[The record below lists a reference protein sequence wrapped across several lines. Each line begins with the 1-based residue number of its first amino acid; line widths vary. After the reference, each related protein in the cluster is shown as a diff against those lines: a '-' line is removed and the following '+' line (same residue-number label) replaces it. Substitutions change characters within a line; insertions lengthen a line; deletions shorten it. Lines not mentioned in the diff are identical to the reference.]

1 MNLRMTADEESM
13 LKECS
18 RILRTTKTAV
28 VVEGIKKVYSELK
41 KQNTVPYQSFSV
53 LQSNQRYSP
62 LMEYLNMREEY
73 LQVFGGDFS

>member
-1 MNLRMTADEESM
+1 MCYVPGNPRIASMNLRMTADEESM

-41 KQNTVPYQSFSV
+41 ILISVPYQSFSV
-53 LQSNQRYSP
+53 LQSHQRYSP
-62 LMEYLNMREEY
+62 SCGI
-73 LQVFGGDFS
+73 F

>member
-1 MNLRMTADEESM
+1 MKMCYVPGNPRKASMNLRMTADEESM

-41 KQNTVPYQSFSV
+41 K
-53 LQSNQRYSP
+53 
-62 LMEYLNMREEY
+62 
-73 LQVFGGDFS
+73 